1 MKKNS
6 LFILVAGLVVFFSA
20 CTDPDKDPLL
30 INQIKKGS
38 LIALRGAAY
47 TNLNN
52 TKYLGSIDSFS
63 RSGVT
68 ANETFTFDA
77 DFISEDINSLSSV
90 DVYANLEGQAR
101 VKVTTVQGSVFAVPT
116 GGKYPRGSFSIPLN
130 SILTAINRTA
140 PSLDAGSYI
149 SVTCDLNLKDGSKI
163 LASSIVNSSLY
174 ETSFFYPAH
183 NLLYLVG
190 Q

>member
-1 MKKNS
+1 MKNS
-6 LFILVAGLVVFFSA
+6 LIIFVLSLGIFFSA
-20 CTDPDKDPLL
+20 CTDPEKDPLQ
-30 INQIKKGS
+30 IDNIKKGS

-52 TKYLGSIDSFS
+52 TNYLGAIDSFS
-63 RSGVT
+63 RSGNT

-77 DFISEDINSLSSV
+77 DFIAEDINSLSSV
-90 DVYANLEGQAR
+90 DIYANLEGQPR
-101 VKVTTVQGSVFAVPT
+101 VKLPVTVQGSAFAVPT
-116 GGKYPRGSFSIPLN
+116 GGKYPRGSFSIQLN
-130 SILTAINRTA
+130 AILTAINKTA
-140 PSLDAGSYI
+140 SSLPVGSYI
-149 SVTCDLNLKDGSKI
+149 TISCDLNLKDGTKV